1 MPEARATV
9 ASLKDS
15 VRLRLAALLM
25 LAVTGLTGA
34 IGLWSYELQRD
45 RLIESRLQF
54 EREITQQL
62 ARPMASAM
70 WNFDRTAARVLME
83 AKLGAVVH
91 GITAKDPEGNV
102 WLERTSASP
111 TPEDP
116 SQLLVLEL
124 PQVDGS
130 AVGSLVVRW
139 SDSKLE
145 KANAQSVRVLVV
157 QMVALNVLL
166 LVVLWVGVDRLLLRR
181 LATLQLALDQAASHE
196 QGSQVVDLPVRRHD
210 EFGAI
215 TNSINAI
222 THRLRTELAAGL
234 KAEQEARESL
244 STLRSAQESLVR
256 AEKMAALGNL
266 VAGVSH
272 ELNTPIG
279 NIVMVAS
286 TQQERVRQ
294 FGQDVAANKV
304 TRKGLQ
310 DYLDQSREGAE
321 IVFNSATRAA
331 DLIQSFKQVAV
342 DQASERLRSF
352 DLATQLAE
360 IISITSPLFSKSGV
374 EVQRDL
380 AGGILMKTYPG
391 PLGQVVTNMLANAVL
406 HGLEKQA
413 DGIIKV
419 SCRQHMGRAVIEVQD
434 NGCGMAPDVQSKIFD
449 PFFTTKLG
457 RGGSGL
463 GLHICHNLVYGP
475 LQGSLRVQSEVGLG
489 TTFTIEIP
497 CQISA

>member
-310 DYLDQSREGAE
+310 EYLDQSREGAE

-380 AGGILMKTYPG
+380 ASGILMKTYPG

-419 SCRQHMGRAVIEVQD
+419 SCRKHMGRAVIEVQD
-434 NGCGMAPDVQSKIFD
+434 NGCGMSPDVQSKIFD

-475 LQGSLRVQSEVGLG
+475 LQGSLRVQSEVGQG

>member
-116 SQLLVLEL
+116 SQLLVVEL

-234 KAEQEARESL
+234 KAEQEARDSL

-352 DLATQLAE
+352 DLAPQLAE

-374 EVQRDL
+374 DVQRDL

-434 NGCGMAPDVQSKIFD
+434 NGCGMGPDVQSKIFD

>member
-45 RLIESRLQF
+45 RLVESRLQF

-91 GITAKDPEGNV
+91 GITAKDPEGKV

-111 TPEDP
+111 IPEDP

-145 KANAQSVRVLVV
+145 KANTQSVRVLVV

-166 LVVLWVGVDRLLLRR
+166 LVVLWVGLDRLLLRR
-181 LATLQLALDQAASHE
+181 LATLQLALDQAASQE

-310 DYLDQSREGAE
+310 EYLDQSREGAE

-380 AGGILMKTYPG
+380 ASGILMKTYPG

-434 NGCGMAPDVQSKIFD
+434 NGCGMSPDVQSKIFD

-475 LQGSLRVQSEVGLG
+475 LQGSIRVQSEVGQG